1 MLKNSF
7 YKIIIIIRS
16 LYSIIKCKIQ
26 KIVIGNYFIIQYPHN
41 SLDLRS
47 EFILNNLNLNKSI
60 NILRFNEINF
70 KSLLTF
76 LNVPNSVSFSPFEK
90 SDSKK
95 FFQIYVKYLLKFNK
109 IKKFVMIDDYRVIS
123 EFCRLFKEL
132 KIYSLVYMHGR
143 IPLNIDYLKN
153 SFDTFLVWSSFFK
166 DVLIKNNKKYK
177 DKNIIIIGRDKFKNK
192 NYNFKKSKNNL
203 MLIDEDFINYE
214 DIHPYLN
221 YLVKKIKV
229 KIFLKKKISRQLP
242 ISYYN
247 FCIKNKI
254 KIIPKKYNFS
264 ESLKKYKIS
273 KTLAFSSTALLDS
286 IYYKVMPIKID
297 HKKDLLKEYKKF
309 KLFFYVYKPAD
320 LKKIFNKKNSEVQN
334 ILMTNK
340 KKLWSQSNYNNNN
353 VKKALKLI
361 YN

>member
-192 NYNFKKSKNNL
+192 NYNFKSKNNL
-203 MLIDEDFINYE
+203 MLIDETLLTMRIFI
-214 DIHPYLN
+214 
-221 YLVKKIKV
+221 
-229 KIFLKKKISRQLP
+229 R
-242 ISYYN
+242 
-247 FCIKNKI
+247 
-254 KIIPKKYNFS
+254 
-264 ESLKKYKIS
+264 
-273 KTLAFSSTALLDS
+273 T
-286 IYYKVMPIKID
+286 
-297 HKKDLLKEYKKF
+297 
-309 KLFFYVYKPAD
+309 
-320 LKKIFNKKNSEVQN
+320 
-334 ILMTNK
+334 
-340 KKLWSQSNYNNNN
+340 
-353 VKKALKLI
+353 
-361 YN
+361 